1 MNVVSTV
8 VAVTAAGALVLGT
21 VGMASARSSD
31 AHSHASLGQVGEN
44 TDLTPQRTA
53 GSLPKLVGIVNDN
66 RDIEISDR
74 TPSPGRY
81 KIVVRDST
89 GSHNWHLYGNGKS
102 ISTTVRGTGRWVFK
116 IRLPAGNYRVVCDPH
131 NDDMEFDLIVR

>member
-1 MNVVSTV
+1 MKLLSLVVSTAAASAL
-8 VAVTAAGALVLGT
+8 VAGGIGMAAAQPSHPDDHGAAG
-21 VGMASARSSD
+21 
-31 AHSHASLGQVGEN
+31 HVGEN
-44 TDLTPQRTA
+44 TSLAPQRARGT
-53 GSLPKLVGIVNDN
+53 LPKLVGIVNDA

-89 GSHNWHLYGNGKS
+89 TRHNWHLYGNGKS
-102 ISTTVRGTGRWVFK
+102 IFTTVRGTGRWVFK
-116 IRLPAGNYRVVCDPH
+116 IRLKVGDYRVVCDPH

>member
-21 VGMASARSSD
+21 VGMASARTSA
-31 AHSHASLGQVGEN
+31 AHSHALLGQTGEN
-44 TDLTPQRTA
+44 TALTPQRTA
-53 GSLPKLVGIVNDN
+53 GRLPKLVGIVNDN

-89 GSHNWHLYGNGKS
+89 ASHNWHLYGNGKS